1 MHMISLAGKTALITG
16 AASGI
21 GLAIARAFAGAGAR
35 VWLTDINAGAGA
47 REAAAI
53 RAEGGSAD
61 FLPLDVSDE
70 AACQVLARRV
80 LAAAPL
86 DILVNNAGIGGV
98 GTLLQT
104 SPEQFDRIMQVNVR
118 GVFNVTRA
126 FLPALLER
134 GSASLINL
142 ASVGGVVGIAERL
155 AYCTSKFAVVGF
167 TRCLALDH
175 ARQGLRANAI
185 CPGRVETPF
194 VRQRIAEYP
203 DPEKAWREMS
213 ATQPMGR
220 MAKPEEVAGAAL
232 FLASD
237 LASFVTGDCLM
248 VDGGWGAG

>member
-1 MHMISLAGKTALITG
+1 MISLAGKTALITG

-21 GLAIARAFAGAGAR
+21 GLAIAQAFADAGAR

-47 REAAAI
+47 REAAAL
-53 RAEGGSAD
+53 RAGGASAE

-70 AACQVLARRV
+70 AACQAIARRV

-104 SPEQFDRIMQVNVR
+104 SPEQFDRILQVNVR

-142 ASVGGVVGIAERL
+142 ASVGGVVGIPERL

-167 TRCLALDH
+167 TKSLALDH
-175 ARQGLRANAI
+175 AREGLRANAI

-203 DPEKAWREMS
+203 DPEKAWRELS

-237 LASFVTGDCLM
+237 LSRFVTGDCLM